1 MAPNGT
7 AVNSTTINS
16 TTINGATIN
25 GASSVSSKLS
35 ESEAAEVPATKLF
48 VDFIAN
54 VDTDVLNSTLQAK
67 LKEVIVDY
75 IGVTAA
81 AGYSVDST
89 PPIYSAVLALGG
101 ANGSS
106 TAITKGRKFTPQ
118 YAGFLNATFGHS
130 LDFDD
135 TYAPGT
141 LHAGVTAIS
150 AALTQAELLGT
161 ASTSERFLLA
171 VAVGYEVTCRLGREL
186 GYEAYSQGMHNTAT
200 AGIFGSVAAI
210 SVLKKLPSRTIEMAF
225 GFAGSKAA
233 GSMQYLDNGSHN
245 KRLHAG
251 FAVHDAFMC
260 VALAESGTLGATR
273 IIEGKFGF
281 LNAYSPNPDK
291 DLKRLTNGLGK
302 QWEWL
307 ASALK
312 PYPACR
318 MTHGFI
324 EMAGD
329 IASSRTKEVKSITCA
344 LSPSNFSVVGQRL
357 PNKVHPENIVDAQF
371 SAYFQTANAWI
382 YGSNT
387 GVAAYDK
394 LNDPRIH
401 ALCDQIICVKEPSIK
416 GFGSYLEIEFVD
428 GSKTKQDMPFPLGE
442 AEHPFTRNRVDE
454 KFMSLAKQ
462 VYGDDALRIRDLV
475 DNLEKHTV
483 IELLELLGKE
493 ASVF

>member
-1 MAPNGT
+1 MFSEMT
-7 AVNSTTINS
+7 A
-16 TTINGATIN
+16 NGAMAN
-25 GASSVSSKLS
+25 GPFTVSSRLN
-35 ESEAAEVPATKLF
+35 ESEAVEIPVTKLF
-48 VDFIAN
+48 ADFASN
-54 VDTDVLNSTLQAK
+54 VQTHALSHTLRQK
-67 LKEVIVDY
+67 LKEVIIDY

-81 AGYSVDST
+81 AGYNVDST
-89 PPIYSAVLALGG
+89 PPIYKAVQALGG
-101 ANGSS
+101 ANGFS
-106 TAITKGRKFTPQ
+106 TAITKGKKFSPQ
-118 YAGFLNATFGHS
+118 YAAFLNATFGHS
-130 LDFDD
+130 MDFDD

-161 ASTSERFLLA
+161 AADSDLFLVA

-210 SVLKKLPSRTIEMAF
+210 SVLKRLPSTIIEMAF

-251 FAVHDAFMC
+251 FAVHDAFVC
-260 VALAESGTLGATR
+260 IALAEAGALGATR

-281 LNAYSPNPDK
+281 LNAYSPNPHK
-291 DLKRLTNGLGK
+291 DLKRLTKGLGS

-329 IASSRTKEVKSITCA
+329 IAEEHPKEIKSIVCA
-344 LSPSNFSVVGQRL
+344 LSPSNFSVVGQRT
-357 PNKVHPENIVDAQF
+357 PNKLHPENIVDAQF
-371 SAYFQTANAWI
+371 SAYFQTAHAWI

-387 GVAAYDK
+387 GAAAYDK
-394 LNDPRIH
+394 LGDPRIH
-401 ALCDQIICVKEPSIK
+401 SLCDRISCVEDSSIK
-416 GFGSYLEIEFVD
+416 GFGSALVVEFVD
-428 GSKTKQDMPFPLGE
+428 GSKEIQDMPFPLGE
-442 AEHPFTRNRVDE
+442 AEHPYTRDRVDQ
-454 KFMSLAKQ
+454 KFFSLATQ
-462 VYGDDALRIRDLV
+462 VYGKEDATRIRDMV
-475 DNLEKHTV
+475 DNLEQHTV
-483 IELLELLGKE
+483 AELLELLGKE
-493 ASVF
+493 VSSF

>member
-1 MAPNGT
+1 MASNRDAVNGAFAISSRPNG
-7 AVNSTTINS
+7 SD
-16 TTINGATIN
+16 
-25 GASSVSSKLS
+25 
-35 ESEAAEVPATKLF
+35 AADIPVTKLF
-48 VDFIAN
+48 AN
-54 VDTDVLNSTLQAK
+54 FVSTVKLDVLGSTLRTK
-67 LKEVIVDY
+67 LKEVIIDY

-89 PPIYSAVLALGG
+89 PAICKAVDALGG
-101 ANGSS
+101 TTGAS
-106 TAITKGRKFTPQ
+106 TAITKGKHFTPQ

-150 AALTQAELLGT
+150 AALSQAELLGVE
-161 ASTSERFLLA
+161 SDSDRFLLA

-200 AGIFGSVAAI
+200 AGIFGAVAALA
-210 SVLKKLPSRTIEMAF
+210 VLKKLKSEVVEMAF
-225 GFAGSKAA
+225 GFAGSKAS
-233 GSMQYLDNGSHN
+233 GSMQFLFNGSHN

-251 FAVHDAFMC
+251 FAVHDAFIC
-260 VALAESGTLGATR
+260 VALAEAGALGATR
-273 IIEGKFGF
+273 IIEGNFGF
-281 LNAYSPNPDK
+281 LNAYSPNPNK
-291 DLKRLTNGLGK
+291 DLRRLTEGLGT

-329 IASSRTKEVKSITCA
+329 LANNSKKEVTSITCA
-344 LSPSNFSVVGQRL
+344 LSPSNFSVVGQHT
-357 PNKVHPENIVDAQF
+357 PNKVHPENVVDAQF
-371 SAYFQTANAWI
+371 SAYFQTAYAWT

-387 GVAAYDK
+387 GVAAYNRLKDSK
-394 LNDPRIH
+394 IHNLCERITCIEDSS
-401 ALCDQIICVKEPSIK
+401 LV
-416 GFGSYLEIEFVD
+416 GFGSWMKVKFVD
-428 GSKTKQDMPFPLGE
+428 GSETQRNTPFPLGE
-442 AEHPFTRNRVDE
+442 VEHPYTRDRVDQ
-454 KFMSLAKQ
+454 KFFSLATQ
-462 VYGDDALRIRDLV
+462 VYGEDNAIHIRDVV
-475 DNLEKHTV
+475 DNIEKHTV
-483 IELLELLGKE
+483 IELMDLLGKE

>member
-1 MAPNGT
+1 MAT
-7 AVNSTTINS
+7 
-16 TTINGATIN
+16 NGATTH
-25 GASSVSSKLS
+25 GATTVSSKLNEIEVADIPVTKS
-35 ESEAAEVPATKLF
+35 FAE
-48 VDFIAN
+48 FIAN
-54 VDTDVLNSTLQAK
+54 IETDALSPKLRNK

-81 AGYSVDST
+81 AGYGIDST
-89 PPIYSAVLALGG
+89 PPILKAVLALGG

-106 TAITKGRKFTPQ
+106 IAITKGKRFSPQ

-150 AALTQAELLGT
+150 AAFTQAELLGT
-161 ASTSERFLLA
+161 ASDSDRFLLA

-200 AGIFGSVAAI
+200 AGIFGSIAAI
-210 SVLKKLPSRTIEMAF
+210 SVLKRLPSRTVEMAF
-225 GFAGSKAA
+225 GFGGSKAA
-233 GSMQYLDNGSHN
+233 GSMQYLYNGSHN

-251 FAVHDAFMC
+251 FAVHDAFTC
-260 VALAESGTLGATR
+260 VALAEAGALGATR

-281 LNAYSPNPDK
+281 LNAYSPNPNK
-291 DLKRLTNGLGK
+291 DLKRLTKGLGTH
-302 QWEWL
+302 WEWL

-324 EMAGD
+324 EMAGGL
-329 IASSRTKEVKSITCA
+329 AEKHPKEVKGIKCA
-344 LSPSNFSVVGQRL
+344 LSPANFSVVGHRT
-357 PNKVHPENIVDAQF
+357 PNKLHPENVVDAQF

-387 GVAAYDK
+387 GVAAYEK
-394 LNDPRIH
+394 LEDPRIH
-401 ALCDQIICVKEPSIK
+401 ALCERIVCIEDNSIT
-416 GFGSYLEIEFVD
+416 GFGSAIEVEFED
-428 GSKTKQDMPFPLGE
+428 GSKEKQDMPFPLGE
-442 AEHPFTRNRVDE
+442 VEYPYTRDRVDM
-454 KFMSLAKQ
+454 KFFSLASP
-462 VYGDDALRIRDLV
+462 VYGKEEATRIRDMV
-475 DNLEKHTV
+475 DRIEQHTV
-483 IELLELLGKE
+483 GELLELVGKDIS
-493 ASVF
+493 AFQIL